1 MNTHLPLIIK
11 ASIHAG
17 QEVLK
22 IYQTDFE
29 ITYKADE
36 SPLTTAD
43 KRANEVIAGYLS
55 QTSIPVLSEEGRDIP
70 YNERKHWKQL
80 WIVDPLDGTKE
91 FIKKNGEFTVN
102 IALVVDQQPVVGVIY
117 APVLDV
123 IYFGEVGLGAYK
135 IQQASELFD
144 AFDLFSHAEKLP
156 KIEDKDYFGIVASR
170 SHRSDK
176 TNDLIHELEK
186 KHADFRVITKG
197 SSLKLCMI
205 AEGEADLY
213 PRFAPTSEW
222 DIAAGHAIVKAT
234 GGRIYQAQIPDKEL
248 IYNKEDLL
256 NPWFV
261 AESKSVS
268 QL

>member
-17 QEVLK
+17 QEILK

-43 KRANEVIAGYLS
+43 RRAHEVITGYLS
-55 QTSIPVLSEEGRDIP
+55 NTSIPVLSEEGRNIP
-70 YNERKHWKQL
+70 HDERKHWKQM
-80 WIVDPLDGTKE
+80 WMVDPLDGTKE
-91 FIKKNGEFTVN
+91 FIKRNGEFTVN
-102 IALVVDQQPVVGVIY
+102 IALLTDHQPVMGVIY
-117 APVLDV
+117 APVPDLL
-123 IYFGEVGLGAYK
+123 YFGEVGLGAYK
-135 IQQASELFD
+135 IQQASKIFD
-144 AFDLFSHAEKLP
+144 ASDLFAHAEKLP
-156 KIEDKDYFGIVASR
+156 KTGGKGYFGIVASR
-170 SHRSDK
+170 SHRSDT
-176 TNDLIHELEK
+176 TNDFIHGMEK
-186 KHADFRVITKG
+186 KHANVRVITKG

-222 DIAAGHAIVKAT
+222 DIAAGHAIVKAS
-234 GGRIYQAQIPDKEL
+234 GGRIYQALAPDKEL

-261 AESKSVS
+261 AKSTASV